1 MRPSRS
7 PLGFLIALLAAL
19 LPMTQASGINNERV
33 ISSSSLSTC
42 MANSNFSA
50 TLFNVAFTPDN
61 RTLTFN
67 VVGIT
72 TISGNVTIDMVI
84 SAYGLSIF
92 KETLD
97 PCQEGWAGLCP
108 MNEGQIDLD
117 SNIVLPAD
125 AVSQIPGIAYTV
137 PDLDAKVQVYVNS
150 TDTGRATACVQAELT
165 NGKTVDQKGV
175 SWAVAVIA
183 G

>member
-7 PLGFLIALLAAL
+7 PLGFLIALFAAL
-19 LPMTQASGINNERV
+19 IPTIQASGINSERV

-42 MANSNFSA
+42 MSNSNFSA
-50 TLFNVAFTPDN
+50 SLFNVAFTPDN

-67 VVGIT
+67 VVGVT
-72 TISGNVTIDMVI
+72 TVTGNVTIDLVV

-92 KETLD
+92 KKTLD
-97 PCQEGWAGLCP
+97 PCEEGWAGLCP

-125 AVSQIPGIAYTV
+125 SVSQIPGMK
-137 PDLDAKVQVYVNS
+137 PRKCLNRLVN
-150 TDTGRATACVQAELT
+150 
-165 NGKTVDQKGV
+165 
-175 SWAVAVIA
+175 
-183 G
+183 

>member
-7 PLGFLIALLAAL
+7 PLGFLIALFVAL
-19 LPMTQASGINNERV
+19 IPMAQAGGGIDKQRV

-50 TLFNVAFTPDN
+50 SLFNVAFTPDN

-67 VVGIT
+67 IVGVT
-72 TISGNVTIDMVI
+72 TVTGNVTIDLVV
-84 SAYGLSIF
+84 SAYGLNVVT
-92 KETLD
+92 KTLD
-97 PCQEGWAGLCP
+97 PCEEGWAGLCP

-125 AVSQIPGIAYTV
+125 TVSQIPG
-137 PDLDAKVQVYVNS
+137 KVS
-150 TDTGRATACVQAELT
+150 
-165 NGKTVDQKGV
+165 
-175 SWAVAVIA
+175 
-183 G
+183 